1 MAAHIR
7 PRRRTGAL
15 ERREA
20 GRLADLAGDVV
31 ALSGALD
38 RERAHVR
45 ELVER
50 VAELTGEVAVLRG
63 RLDAC
68 RERRER

>member
-31 ALSGALD
+31 ALSHALD
-38 RERAHVR
+38 RERAR
-45 ELVER
+45 GRER
-50 VAELTGEVAVLRG
+50 VAELTAEVAVLESA
-63 RLDAC
+63 LAAC
-68 RERRER
+68 RERRCM